1 MAWMLHICL
10 LYFFKAVLHRAAH
23 QRSHLLGV
31 SRTILVRLFLVPP
44 FLSPGSYSL
53 RVLPSAG
60 ELFTSFLFHRCVY
73 RWSVLR
79 TWCSLSVVSMDRAPQ
94 APECIWNLLST
105 IFRHINCHW
114 KTLSYQWLESSHF
127 DRRN

>member
-1 MAWMLHICL
+1 MDVTYLPTVFFLKLFFIEL
-10 LYFFKAVLHRAAH
+10 LTKDPTYLVF
-23 QRSHLLGV
+23 LGQH
-31 SRTILVRLFLVPP
+31 LVRLFLVPP
-44 FLSPGSYSL
+44 FLSPESYSL

-60 ELFTSFLFHRCVY
+60 ELVTSFLFHRCVFG
-73 RWSVLR
+73 WSVLR

-105 IFRHINCHW
+105 IFRHINCHR